1 MRKREI
7 TIFLFIIMCLSGCQ
21 SKTKVE
27 TTVIE
32 NDVSKTEITSEA
44 ATEVIDTTPPEI
56 IVSDKVAYCEV
67 GKKIDFNE
75 YFEVFDDKDENEEL
89 KIEVDDSK
97 VDYEKPGKYS
107 INYSATDSSDNKI
120 SASKD
125 VYIYKDYTYE
135 EMVEICNKLVEEKYY
150 DFILTDD
157 FVEYPEENKYC
168 FEFIDGT
175 DINDSPTGDS
185 HIIGYIDWVLC
196 CASMNVSVSRDQSHK
211 NNNVSW
217 NSELSISVLEYTN
230 WGTLED
236 IAKVEIVSKSGK
248 IILSIPEDV
257 LGKWNH
263 SYDEPDYKIKNAGV
277 CFRSEEDVEKFIE
290 IIDGVNPTI
299 IFISDSGNEITRLK
313 LDENDKINFQSAIGL
328 YKDLNQ
334 YICNIPND
342 SIATSTDASPTDV
355 TDN

>member
-1 MRKREI
+1 MRKYKYGIFIMLLLFTAACQKTTDSEI
-7 TIFLFIIMCLSGCQ
+7 VADKEKNVT
-21 SKTKVE
+21 E
-27 TTVIE
+27 TT
-32 NDVSKTEITSEA
+32 
-44 ATEVIDTTPPEI
+44 TEVITEEPDTIPPEI
-56 IVSDKVAYCEV
+56 IVSDNVAYCEV
-67 GKKIDFNE
+67 GKKIDINE
-75 YFEVFDDKDENEEL
+75 FFVVSDDKDKTEDL

-107 INYSATDSSDNKI
+107 FNYIVIDSSDNKTT
-120 SASKD
+120 ASKD
-125 VYIYKDYTYE
+125 IYIYKDYTYE
-135 EMVEICNKLVEEKYY
+135 EMAEICNQLVEEKYY

-157 FVEYPEENKYC
+157 FVEYPEDNKYC

-196 CASMNVSVSRDQSHK
+196 CASMNVSVSKEVSHK

-248 IILSIPEDV
+248 VTLSIPEDV

-263 SYDEPDYKIKNAGV
+263 SYDDPDYKVKNAGL
-277 CFRSEEDVEKFIE
+277 CFRSEQDVDKFIE
-290 IIDGVNPTI
+290 IIDGSNPSI
-299 IFISDSGNEITRLK
+299 VFVSDSGNEITRLK
-313 LDENDKINFQSAIGL
+313 LNENDKKNVQSSIAL

-342 SIATSTDASPTDV
+342 SIATATDASPTDI